1 MAMAGIGEASAIIG
15 LVSTAAQL
23 SKAVIEIGNKYRD
36 ASAQVKSFGREL
48 AILGRILSQLN
59 RLVEKDASS
68 IDFGAQLLITEI
80 IDECSDLFVQ
90 LGAFNEK
97 LHGKLDVETSSL
109 RVKTKWVF
117 KAAELEYLRARV
129 DSMKINL
136 LLIMTFQAINGLQG
150 FYFLKVFMFVSH
162 WLIVLI
168 KYERTFKSR

>member
-23 SKAVIEIGNKYRD
+23 SQAVIEIGSKYRD
-36 ASAQVKSFGREL
+36 ASAQIKSFGREL
-48 AILGRILSQLN
+48 AILGSILSQLK
-59 RLVEKDASS
+59 RLVERDASS

-80 IDECSDLFVQ
+80 IDECSNLFVQ
-90 LGAFNEK
+90 LGAFNKK
-97 LHGKLDVETSSL
+97 LHGKSDVENSSL

-136 LLIMTFQAINGLQG
+136 LLIMTFQVINGQQG
-150 FYFLKVFMFVSH
+150 FYFSQIFIFVAH

-168 KYERTFKSR
+168 KCE